1 MDLRRYQHVVS
12 LADARNFRR
21 AAEAVHLS
29 QPAFSRSI
37 QAAEA
42 ELGLTLFE
50 RGGSEIRCTP
60 AGAFVVERLRRLL
73 RESGRVARDLALYR
87 DKQAGELVFGIGPF
101 AGPTLLPALLRELRE
116 SHAGVRIRAEVA
128 NTGLL
133 AQQLKREEIDFFVGD
148 TRVARADAAF
158 DVRQIGRLYGGF
170 FVRRSHPLAGRARLR
185 LADIAPFGVATGR
198 LPDEVQAL
206 LTRAMDLPEGEPLPI
221 ALECDDMQALKSI
234 MLCTDTVMVGAQ
246 VLVAGELAAGEV
258 VELAP
263 LDMPAAYSELGVV
276 SLRGRSF
283 SPIALVAVACFE
295 RLAAHLA
302 PAH

>member
-1 MDLRRYQHVVS
+1 MDLRRYHHIVA
-12 LADARNFRR
+12 LADVRNFRR

-50 RGGSEIRCTP
+50 RGGAEIRCTP

-87 DKQAGELVFGIGPF
+87 DKQLGELVFGIGTF

-116 SHAGVRIRAEVA
+116 AHAGVRIRAEVG

-148 TRVARADAAF
+148 TRVAQADAAF
-158 DVRQIGRLYGGF
+158 DVKQIGRLSGAF
-170 FVRRSHPLAGRARLR
+170 FVRRSHPLAGGADVRLT
-185 LADIAPFGVATGR
+185 DIAPFGLATGR
-198 LPDEVQAL
+198 LPDELQAL
-206 LTRAMDLPEGEPLPI
+206 LTRSMGLADGEPLPV
-221 ALECDDMQALKSI
+221 ALECDDTQALKSI
-234 MLCTDTVMVGAQ
+234 MLSTDTVMIGAR
-246 VLVAGELAAGEV
+246 VLVGSELAAGDV

-263 LDMPAAYSELGVV
+263 VDMPAAYSELGVV
-276 SLRGRSF
+276 SLRGRSY
-283 SPIALVAVACFE
+283 SPIALAAVECFE
-295 RLAAHLA
+295 RLAARLA
-302 PAH
+302 PAT